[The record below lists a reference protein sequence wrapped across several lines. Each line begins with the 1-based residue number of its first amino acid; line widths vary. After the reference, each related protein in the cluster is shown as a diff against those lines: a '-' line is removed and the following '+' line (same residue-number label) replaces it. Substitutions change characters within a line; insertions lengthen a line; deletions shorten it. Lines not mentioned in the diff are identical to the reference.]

1 MITVVITNC
10 PPKLRGDLSKWLFE
24 INTGV
29 YVGRVSARVRDLLW
43 ERICE
48 NINQGQATMIF
59 PAQGEQKME
68 FRVHNTSWEIVDFD
82 GLKLMRRPAANTKH
96 NDMVSKHNED
106 TYGFS
111 RESKNL
117 KVQNIQKLKKSSL
130 QSDDYTIIDVETTG
144 LSHLKDSII
153 ELGALRVR
161 NGLPSDE
168 LSFIIKCDVD
178 IPKEVEK
185 LTGLTNEYLSKEGHD
200 LKEALKRFIEFVNS
214 DLIICYN
221 APFDYGFIQAS
232 CKKVNIPPPR
242 NKYADTLVLAKRKIK
257 GISDYKLQTV
267 AKYFKIDT
275 TGSHRALRDCYI
287 TYGIYKKLNEM

>member
-82 GLKLMRRPAANTKH
+82 GLKLMRRPGANLKH
-96 NDMVSKHNED
+96 DGVISKNVERVS
-106 TYGFS
+106 GFS

-117 KVQNIQKLKKSSL
+117 KVQNIQKSKKAAL
-130 QSDDYTIIDVETTG
+130 QSNDYTIIDVETTG

-153 ELGALRVR
+153 ELAALRIR
-161 NGLPSDE
+161 NGLPSEE
-168 LSFIIKCDVD
+168 LSFIIKCDGN
-178 IPKEVEK
+178 IPKEIEK
-185 LTGLTNEYLSKEGHD
+185 LTGLTKEHLSKEGHD
-200 LKEALKRFIEFVNS
+200 LKSALKSFVEFVNS

-221 APFDYGFIQAS
+221 APFDYSFIQAS
-232 CKKVNIPPPR
+232 CKKVNISPPR
-242 NKYADTLVLAKRKIK
+242 NKYVDALALAKRMVK
-257 GISDYKLQTV
+257 GIADYKLQTV
-267 AKYFKIDT
+267 AKYFQIDT

-287 TYGIYKKLNEM
+287 TYGIYKKLNEI

>member
-82 GLKLMRRPAANTKH
+82 GLKLMRRPATNTKH
-96 NDMVSKHNED
+96 NDMVSKHNEH

-117 KVQNIQKLKKSSL
+117 KVRNIQKSKKLSL

-161 NGLPSDE
+161 NGLPSEE
-168 LSFIIKCDVD
+168 LSFIIKCDVN

-185 LTGLTNEYLSKEGHD
+185 LTGLTNEYLSKEGYD
-200 LKEALKRFIEFVNS
+200 LKEVLKRFIEFVNS

-232 CKKVNIPPPR
+232 CKKVNIPPPK

-267 AKYFKIDT
+267 AKYFQIDT

-287 TYGIYKKLNEM
+287 TYGIYKKLNEI

>member
-82 GLKLMRRPAANTKH
+82 GLKLMRRPGANLKH
-96 NDMVSKHNED
+96 DDIISKSGEQVS
-106 TYGFS
+106 GFS
-111 RESKNL
+111 REAKKL
-117 KVQNIQKLKKSSL
+117 KVQNIQKSKKSSL
-130 QSDDYTIIDVETTG
+130 RSDDYTIIDVETTG

-153 ELGALRVR
+153 ELAALRIR
-161 NGLPSDE
+161 NGLPSEE
-168 LSFIIKCDVD
+168 LSFIIKCDVN
-178 IPKEVEK
+178 IPEEIVK
-185 LTGLTNEYLSKEGHD
+185 LTGLTKEYLLKEGHD
-200 LKEALKRFIEFVNS
+200 LKSALKSLIEFVNS

-221 APFDYGFIQAS
+221 APFDYGFIQSS
-232 CKKVNIPPPR
+232 CKKSDIPILR
-242 NKYADTLVLAKRKIK
+242 NKYIDALALAKRMVK

-267 AKYFKIDT
+267 AKYFQIDT